1 MTSKSLADHIRA
13 IPDYP
18 KPGVT
23 FRDITPLLGNGPALA
38 AVGRGVARD
47 PGRAEPGADRRERV
61 ELDGGAECVADR
73 PGEEATTDAVG
84 ERDGHEGDRT
94 GRV

>member
-38 AVGRGVARD
+38 DAVDQLAR
-47 PGRAEPGADRRERV
+47 RFAAERV
-61 ELDGGAECVADR
+61 D
-73 PGEEATTDAVG
+73 
-84 ERDGHEGDRT
+84 
-94 GRV
+94 